1 MKGAQRPRRPYPNAA
16 RQRRDENKPKF
27 VDNNQLFIDQFV
39 NLKKCL
45 QPRTYVQVA
54 KDMYPLWKANPL
66 LCTKFTAYTR
76 MITRKCRITT
86 PEGVIQLDTQ
96 QGEGLKNEGIMRML
110 WLAIYHKPTFHAN
123 IAYFAAAGCW
133 KGRFRW
139 RPQRRHRWSCWGS
152 SRNCPWALRRRPQRS
167 GWESR

>member
-54 KDMYPLWKANPL
+54 KDILYGKLIRYYAPSL
-66 LCTKFTAYTR
+66 LHIR
-76 MITRKCRITT
+76 
-86 PEGVIQLDTQ
+86 E
-96 QGEGLKNEGIMRML
+96 
-110 WLAIYHKPTFHAN
+110 
-123 IAYFAAAGCW
+123 
-133 KGRFRW
+133 
-139 RPQRRHRWSCWGS
+139 
-152 SRNCPWALRRRPQRS
+152 
-167 GWESR
+167 

>member
-27 VDNNQLFIDQFV
+27 VDTNQLFIDQFV

-66 LCTKFTAYTR
+66 LLSL
-76 MITRKCRITT
+76 IHI
-86 PEGVIQLDTQ
+86 
-96 QGEGLKNEGIMRML
+96 
-110 WLAIYHKPTFHAN
+110 
-123 IAYFAAAGCW
+123 
-133 KGRFRW
+133 
-139 RPQRRHRWSCWGS
+139 
-152 SRNCPWALRRRPQRS
+152 
-167 GWESR
+167 

>member
-1 MKGAQRPRRPYPNAA
+1 MEMKGAQRPRRPYPNAA

-110 WLAIYHKPTFHAN
+110 WLAIYHNPHSMPTLL
-123 IAYFAAAGCW
+123 ILQQLDAG
-133 KGRFRW
+133 KI
-139 RPQRRHRWSCWGS
+139 S
-152 SRNCPWALRRRPQRS
+152 LL
-167 GWESR
+167 

>member
-1 MKGAQRPRRPYPNAA
+1 MEMKGAQRPRRPYPNAA

-76 MITRKCRITT
+76 MITRKCRIIT

-96 QGEGLKNEGIMRML
+96 QGEGLKNEDR
-110 WLAIYHKPTFHAN
+110 K
-123 IAYFAAAGCW
+123 
-133 KGRFRW
+133 
-139 RPQRRHRWSCWGS
+139 SVV
-152 SRNCPWALRRRPQRS
+152 
-167 GWESR
+167 